1 MVRFLLNLIHKINT
15 MKKIFYFFSL
25 LLIASSCNKMDQTKP
40 ITIIPENKEVL
51 PKELSAVD
59 SVKINDSIKV
69 NEVLTAKFSSKV
81 LMFSNLNNIKIADSI
96 YHYAD
101 INPLKDYNFRNLDL
115 ELQAQKEAYFNS
127 VKKDSKDFK
136 PSFNQTWE
144 ENSSMDFLSFKN
156 DILTIMYQ
164 NDGYSGGAHGY
175 YNILYK
181 NFDLKKNS
189 VIQVSD
195 VFKDAKSQE
204 ISDLLMKYFINKE
217 QKEMLLEQKI
227 TANNNFYFD
236 DKSITFVY
244 NHYEIT
250 AYAAGVV
257 EITIPFSVLK
267 PYLKPDFISRNNLK

>member
-15 MKKIFYFFSL
+15 MKRIFYFLSL
-25 LLIASSCNKMDQTKP
+25 IVFVSSCNKMDQTKP

-51 PKELSAVD
+51 PKELTAVD
-59 SVKINDSIKV
+59 SVKINDSMRI

-81 LMFSNLNNIKIADSI
+81 LVFSNLNNKKIADSI
-96 YHYAD
+96 YHYANID
-101 INPLKDYNFRNLDL
+101 TLKDYNIKNLDL
-115 ELQAQKEAYFNS
+115 ELKTQKVAYFNS

-144 ENSSMDFLSFKN
+144 QNSSMDFHSFKN
-156 DILTIMYQ
+156 DILTINYQ
-164 NDGYSGGAHGY
+164 NDGYTGGAHGY

-195 VFKDAKSQE
+195 IFKDPKSRE
-204 ISDLLMKYFINKE
+204 ISDLLMKYFTNKE

-236 DKSITFVY
+236 DKNITFVY

-257 EITIPFSVLK
+257 EITIPFSELK